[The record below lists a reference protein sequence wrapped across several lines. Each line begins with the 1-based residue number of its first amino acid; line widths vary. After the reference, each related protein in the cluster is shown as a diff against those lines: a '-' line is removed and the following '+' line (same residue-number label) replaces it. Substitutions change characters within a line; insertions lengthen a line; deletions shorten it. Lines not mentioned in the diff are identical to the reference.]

1 MPLALKELTYSIPKE
16 FADKIK
22 IGSRVEVQLGR
33 RKMYSAIVA
42 EIHQREPLAFKAKP
56 ITNVLDEEPIVTET
70 QIHFWR
76 WIADYYLC
84 STGDVLMAA
93 LPSGLKL
100 QSETKIKLHPDF
112 NHDFSDLENEEFTIA
127 EALSNA
133 SELSLEDIQLILD
146 TKNILSEVNLFGE
159 REEKR
164 ISKKITIAECLL
176 LLEKMQEKQIVL
188 VDDDLLEK
196 YKSKLD
202 TFVAVHP
209 LFKNDESKQRK
220 VFEAL
225 EKKNGKQLELLMTYF
240 KLSKKDEEVF
250 ESEELIWVKKSEL
263 IKSAN
268 SNDAVLNALCEK
280 GILQTQKFE
289 VSRLHFKSGSDNTFT
304 FSAAQQKALELIETK
319 FKEKEVVL
327 LHGETGSGKTLLY
340 ADLIKKTIARG
351 KQVLFML
358 PEIALTEHL
367 IKRLQNWLGEEIAV
381 YHSRYNN
388 HQRVEIWNAMLQQ
401 KYKVVVGARSVL
413 FLPFN
418 NLGLVICDEEHDVSY
433 KQLDGEPHYHAR
445 DGAIYLAAMFKAKTL
460 LGSATPALETWQNA
474 HQNKYG
480 LVQLAER
487 FGKMP
492 LPKIELIDLRENNRM
507 KTMKGNFSWKLLS
520 EIEETIQRKEQVLL
534 FQNRR
539 GYSPSLYC
547 GVCGWIPECT
557 NCSVKLTYHKYSDS
571 LSCHYCGFTR
581 RVVQSCPSCGETAM
595 KVQGFGTEKI
605 EDELKILLPKIRVA
619 RMDADTMRS
628 KDSHSKVLQKFE
640 KGEIDVLIGTQM
652 ITKGLDFDN
661 ISLVGVLSADNLLG
675 FPDFR
680 VNERAYQILHQ
691 VAGRS
696 GRKNNAGKVMIQA
709 LNVNHPVLQWF
720 LKNNLA
726 GFYDYELQFRQNLL
740 YPPFTRLIHIEI
752 KHKQVQ
758 KAEAAANWLHEKLLP
773 SLGKQ
778 LLGPGT
784 PGIEKMKNLYRREL
798 LIKLSKHTDILKE
811 TKALIRQFLVELPTV
826 KAFGQ
831 VLTDVDVDV
840 Y

>member
-127 EALSNA
+127 EALSNKQ
-133 SELSLEDIQLILD
+133 ELSLEDITLIL
-146 TKNILSEVNLFGE
+146 KNASDH
-159 REEKR
+159 
-164 ISKKITIAECLL
+164 KKITQAAVFVM
-176 LLEKMQEKQIVL
+176 LEKMLYKKIVWL
-188 VDDDLLEK
+188 EEELIEK
-196 YKSKLD
+196 YKPKLE
-202 TFVAVHP
+202 TFVALHHKLNNNEP
-209 LFKNDESKQRK
+209 QQRQ

-225 EKKNGKQLELLMTYF
+225 EKKAEKQLNLLMFYF

-250 ESEELIWVKKSEL
+250 ENEELIWVKKSEL
-263 IKSAN
+263 IKTAN
-268 SNDAVLNALCEK
+268 SNDAILNALCEK
-280 GILQTQKFE
+280 EILQTQKFE

-319 FKEKEVVL
+319 FKEKDVVL

-340 ADLIKKTIARG
+340 ADLIKKTIAQG

-401 KYKVVVGARSVL
+401 KYKVVVGARSAL
-413 FLPFN
+413 FLPFS

-487 FGKMP
+487 FGNMP

-520 EIEETIQRKEQVLL
+520 EIEETIARKEQVLL

-628 KDSHSKVLQKFE
+628 KDSHSKVLGKFE

-811 TKALIRQFLVELPTV
+811 TKALIRQYLFELTSV

-840 Y
+840 F